1 MIDEQRLEVA
11 NQVLEAI
18 EQGIR
23 LVKKGSYLNAE
34 WDSFR
39 GKPVSKRWSTDRKG
53 AFFPSFNLPTGGTHT
68 TAITQLVYWVR
79 HQPCLP
85 IESWKYWVSPVI
97 GMKGGDVILPL
108 LESADYPKGVA
119 CVCCKGP
126 ANLGDW
132 YYNQGLQCLP
142 CFNEGEMR

>member
-97 GMKGGDVILPL
+97 GMKGGDVVLPL
-108 LESADYPKGVA
+108 LESADYPKGTT

-132 YYNQGLQCLP
+132 YYNQGLKCLP
-142 CFNEGEMR
+142 CFNEGK